1 MQYSAHNS
9 QEQRLTITPS
19 EAVDVD
25 ITRTSKVEDDAAL
38 ARLSRSV
45 DLL

>member
-1 MQYSAHNS
+1 MQCSQHYS
-9 QEQRLTITPS
+9 QEQRLTITPR

-25 ITRTSKVEDDAAL
+25 IARTSKIEDYAAL